1 MHMRTTLNLSE
12 DIIREVESL
21 YKAGSRSRSVEMA
34 LQDAVRLKKLKA
46 FMDLKGNIEIDEEA
60 VKSLREAELGI
71 DEDNR

>member
-1 MHMRTTLNLSE
+1 MRTTLNLSE